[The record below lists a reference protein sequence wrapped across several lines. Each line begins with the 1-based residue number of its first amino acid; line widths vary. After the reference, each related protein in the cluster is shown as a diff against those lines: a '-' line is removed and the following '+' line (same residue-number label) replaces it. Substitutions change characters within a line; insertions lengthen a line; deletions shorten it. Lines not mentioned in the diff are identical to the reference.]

1 AELDALRFSDRLRVT
16 PARYGA
22 GGARKIHRFLVD
34 AFRENMP
41 YDELARRILTASGS
55 DADAPEAGFW
65 RAVSDAED
73 ASEAVAQAFL
83 GIRMQCAKCH
93 NHPTERFTQDDYHG
107 LKAVFAQTR
116 TKRGRGSDVTVVYT
130 DSTVEIR
137 HPRTGEVVAPAVPL
151 GGRLERTGADEDDRR
166 VRFANWLVAPEN
178 PLFSR
183 VEANRIWAA
192 LFGRG
197 IVDPPDD
204 FRDSNPPSNPEL
216 LDFLANELARSGF
229 DRRHLVR
236 LILTSRTWQRS
247 IQSGEFSEEEP
258 IYFSRARPRLLEA
271 EILFDAIH
279 QVAGVPIDLPG
290 SPAGHRS
297 VELAVAREDTGFLRV
312 FGQPPRETVCL
323 CERPAATNLSQALR
337 ILNGAFV
344 NERIEHSRNRI
355 RARVEEGASD
365 EAIIEELWLAALS
378 RKPSADELTTLRS
391 YIDAKQSRSEALE
404 DVMWTVL
411 ASREFLFWH

>member
-1 AELDALRFSDRLRVT
+1 PDGSVRDVTRLSSYASSAEKVATVDDTGRVLGRERGHAAIIVHYRDLVAARTLTFVEDVPGFVWDEPGAEHPIDALVDARLELLAFEPATIVDDGTFLRRLFLSVRGRLPTLEETREFLADDSPEKRERWIDRAIASDEAAELDALRFSDRLRVT

-22 GGARKIHRFLVD
+22 RGARKIHRFLVD

-192 LFGRG
+192 LFGR
-197 IVDPPDD
+197 
-204 FRDSNPPSNPEL
+204 
-216 LDFLANELARSGF
+216 
-229 DRRHLVR
+229 
-236 LILTSRTWQRS
+236 
-247 IQSGEFSEEEP
+247 
-258 IYFSRARPRLLEA
+258 
-271 EILFDAIH
+271 
-279 QVAGVPIDLPG
+279 
-290 SPAGHRS
+290 
-297 VELAVAREDTGFLRV
+297 
-312 FGQPPRETVCL
+312 
-323 CERPAATNLSQALR
+323 
-337 ILNGAFV
+337 
-344 NERIEHSRNRI
+344 
-355 RARVEEGASD
+355 
-365 EAIIEELWLAALS
+365 
-378 RKPSADELTTLRS
+378 
-391 YIDAKQSRSEALE
+391 
-404 DVMWTVL
+404 
-411 ASREFLFWH
+411 